1 MSWEVLQQALGGQ
14 AAPTPLG
21 LIKCCRGA
29 GEHQAIAAL
38 MIAHALGRDTFDHT
52 LCADVTVLSFGRGVC
67 LLHQTWEKHPSAQLD
82 MDMAH
87 YSRKLW
93 HDATCPL
100 CSWAWAVPCSPLLVV
115 EHLESPC
122 NGTAAQWR
130 QARTLPQHRA
140 GSDIPCRN
148 PDAGY
153 MSDTLHT
160 SYWRL

>member
-1 MSWEVLQQALGGQ
+1 MSWEVLQQAFGGVRLLQ
-14 AAPTPLG
+14 HPLG

-87 YSRKLW
+87 YSRKLCG
-93 HDATCPL
+93 TMPL
-100 CSWAWAVPCSPLLVV
+100 VLCAAGPGAVALL
-115 EHLESPC
+115 
-122 NGTAAQWR
+122 TAS
-130 QARTLPQHRA
+130 
-140 GSDIPCRN
+140 GS
-148 PDAGY
+148 
-153 MSDTLHT
+153 
-160 SYWRL
+160 